1 MLNPTLFLIF
11 YIFSY
16 VLLCLFLIFTVKVR
30 LSSPRFITIFFI
42 VLISFVCG
50 LRDQYVGTDTYTFY
64 SLTKLMVSTDSYLW
78 AKDYVYYFL
87 SRLGYQLAGYQLSI
101 LLTTVVTIS
110 SLAVAVLK
118 IINLSFKSTVSDN
131 VIMTKTVCITLIF
144 LLMMSSSDFLM
155 QVANQTRQIMAL
167 SIFILAITFFHEKKY
182 IVFAILTLLAL
193 FSHHSLILVILA
205 LFVSMVVKNIK
216 IHLLFILGAFALF
229 ATGISTHLLDVFGLG
244 VSEGSI
250 YAQALNSAASLYIKT
265 LITIGLG
272 LMLYFLYYKKY
283 GKYGGGFEFILIRI
297 YMILSTLSILYLGFA
312 EASNRIQRY
321 EGVIFPI
328 ILVLIARRY
337 KINALHI
344 IIILII
350 SASYFS
356 FMMSYYSTLKTLGFY
371 STEIKML

>member
-1 MLNPTLFLIF
+1 
-11 YIFSY
+11 
-16 VLLCLFLIFTVKVR
+16 
-30 LSSPRFITIFFI
+30 
-42 VLISFVCG
+42 
-50 LRDQYVGTDTYTFY
+50 
-64 SLTKLMVSTDSYLW
+64 
-78 AKDYVYYFL
+78 
-87 SRLGYQLAGYQLSI
+87 
-101 LLTTVVTIS
+101 
-110 SLAVAVLK
+110 
-118 IINLSFKSTVSDN
+118 
-131 VIMTKTVCITLIF
+131 
-144 LLMMSSSDFLM
+144 
-155 QVANQTRQIMAL
+155 
-167 SIFILAITFFHEKKY
+167 
-182 IVFAILTLLAL
+182 
-193 FSHHSLILVILA
+193 
-205 LFVSMVVKNIK
+205 
-216 IHLLFILGAFALF
+216 
-229 ATGISTHLLDVFGLG
+229 
-244 VSEGSI
+244 
-250 YAQALNSAASLYIKT
+250 
-265 LITIGLG
+265 TIGLG

>member
-101 LLTTVVTIS
+101 LLTTVITIS

-155 QVANQTRQIMAL
+155 QIANQTRQIMAL
-167 SIFILAITFFHEKKY
+167 SIFILAITFFYEKKY
-182 IVFAILTLLAL
+182 IVFATLTLLAL

-205 LFVSMVVKNIK
+205 LFISIVVKNIK

-229 ATGISTHLLDVFGLG
+229 ATGIATHLLDVFGLG

>member
-101 LLTTVVTIS
+101 LLTTVITIS

-155 QVANQTRQIMAL
+155 QIANQTRQIMAL
-167 SIFILAITFFHEKKY
+167 SIFILAITFFYEKKY
-182 IVFAILTLLAL
+182 IVFATLTLLAL

-205 LFVSMVVKNIK
+205 LFISIVVKNIK